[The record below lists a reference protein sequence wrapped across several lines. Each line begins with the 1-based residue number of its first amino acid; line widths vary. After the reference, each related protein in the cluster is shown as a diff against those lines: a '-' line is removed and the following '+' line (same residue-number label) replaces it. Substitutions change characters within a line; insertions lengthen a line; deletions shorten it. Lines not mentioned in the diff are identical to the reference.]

1 MQVLQ
6 EAKKNAPEIT
16 HSMANTSSDNPVAN
30 VETIIDSTRYSTLT
44 KLLRVTALVMKFIS
58 NVKNRVKS
66 KENRDLVQREL
77 TASEINDAEIAWIK
91 SVQANPF
98 ENQIRYFARKKTK
111 EECLA
116 SPKYVTQ
123 FGLYVDQQGIVR
135 YGGRIGNSTLSSNCI
150 HPILLPS
157 RHHFVKLLIEHT
169 QKHTVLHN
177 GIRDTLT
184 ALRERFWVIR
194 GRESV
199 KKVIRKCVTCLKHEG
214 ISYGPQQPTDS
225 PNTRVS
231 DDPPFTHV
239 PLPKQKYGKDM
250 AKFGP
255 YMTHMWA

>member
-1 MQVLQ
+1 
-6 EAKKNAPEIT
+6 
-16 HSMANTSSDNPVAN
+16 MANTSSDNPVAN

-66 KENRDLVQREL
+66 KENRDSVQREL

-98 ENQIRYFARKKTK
+98 ENEIRYFARKKTK

-123 FGLYVDQQGIVR
+123 FWLYVDQQGIVR
-135 YGGRIGNSTLSSNCI
+135 CGGRIGNSTLSSNCI

-169 QKHTVLHN
+169 HKHTVLHN

-214 ISYGPQQPTDS
+214 ISYGPQQPTDL

-231 DDPPFTHV
+231 DNPPFTHV
-239 PLPKQKYGKDM
+239 GLDF
-250 AKFGP
+250 AGP
-255 YMTHMWA
+255 I

>member
-239 PLPKQKYGKDM
+239 GLDF
-250 AKFGP
+250 AGP
-255 YMTHMWA
+255 I